1 MKSANIQLE
10 TLVCPSCSQK
20 IEGAVKKLD
29 GIDQDSLK
37 VSFASS
43 KLKVDFDEEKVS
55 IEHIEEAIQKVGFE
69 VIKSRVK

>member
-20 IEGAVKKLD
+20 IEGALKSLD
-29 GIDQDSLK
+29 GVQKDSLK

-43 KLKVDFDEEKVS
+43 KVRLDFDQEAVS
-55 IEHIEEAIQKVGFE
+55 IEASEEAIKRVGFD

>member
-20 IEGAVKKLD
+20 IEGALKSLD
-29 GIDQDSLK
+29 GVQKDSLK

-43 KLKVDFDEEKVS
+43 RVRLDLDR
-55 IEHIEEAIQKVGFE
+55 
-69 VIKSRVK
+69 KSVV